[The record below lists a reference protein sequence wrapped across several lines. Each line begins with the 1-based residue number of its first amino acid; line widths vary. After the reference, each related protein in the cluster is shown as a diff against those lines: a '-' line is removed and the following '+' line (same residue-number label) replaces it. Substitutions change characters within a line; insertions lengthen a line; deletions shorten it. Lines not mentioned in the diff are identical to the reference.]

1 MKVSKDYF
9 IVLDI
14 FASCLFVCSVFFLFF
29 YPANEKD
36 TVWHAYRILFLPM
49 SADETAI
56 LQAAEENGIEGIISS
71 ASIETRFKKLE
82 RNGCTNFP
90 FTDRERYSQWFI
102 NDQENIRYMYI
113 PITENITPK
122 FFRYLRK
129 NTGSFYI
136 ERNSGFSLFQFISA
150 AAFFVIA
157 FYFTKR
163 RDFFFFLALP
173 FTLYAGLQT
182 GILALTASILMIFTL
197 TFWTEAAALYL
208 RFTKEQLTNRI
219 KKNPLLIFLPFV
231 AFTVAKFNSNIS
243 LLLFVSAFIA
253 AASFTYISERFR
265 FFIHKKNETKRL
277 HKTITPYLMNP
288 KSVIKFWDSK
298 KLFIVSGTSVF
309 FIVCSS
315 LFLYFGFNKTMQAYK
330 NILYFPAPCRLSEIS
345 GFSKDA
351 FDNFKKIKSGED
363 LPDLENLISDSWNLH
378 IKPYIRLND
387 NKETVEKINYAEF
400 SVDENGVVTEH
411 PGEVFNLDDEFIE
424 KTLSFRQSPSIED
437 LLYSQGRFAAA
448 AYIGKKFPL
457 NSFNAA
463 ALFVA
468 LLSSLMP
475 ITIIILRVLNK

>member
-1 MKVSKDYF
+1 M
-9 IVLDI
+9 
-14 FASCLFVCSVFFLFF
+14 
-29 YPANEKD
+29 
-36 TVWHAYRILFLPM
+36 
-49 SADETAI
+49 
-56 LQAAEENGIEGIISS
+56 
-71 ASIETRFKKLE
+71 
-82 RNGCTNFP
+82 
-90 FTDRERYSQWFI
+90 
-102 NDQENIRYMYI
+102 
-113 PITENITPK
+113 
-122 FFRYLRK
+122 
-129 NTGSFYI
+129 
-136 ERNSGFSLFQFISA
+136 
-150 AAFFVIA
+150 
-157 FYFTKR
+157 
-163 RDFFFFLALP
+163 
-173 FTLYAGLQT
+173 
-182 GILALTASILMIFTL
+182 
-197 TFWTEAAALYL
+197 
-208 RFTKEQLTNRI
+208 
-219 KKNPLLIFLPFV
+219 PFV

-411 PGEVFNLDDEFIE
+411 LGEVFNLE